1 MSTTFLDDPHS
12 SQTARWTEVLT
23 RIWDPARAWGVR
35 DRGRWVATLR
45 TEERSLSVPG
55 VDDGTNDVRVDA
67 LTNVTVAATHRR
79 RGLMARMLGESLA
92 AARARGDAIS
102 VLIAAEWPIYG
113 RFGYSPATLSAN
125 YVLHR
130 SRPGANC
137 SGDPTRVRQ
146 VEREEF
152 GDVAPAV
159 YSAARRQ
166 QAGQI
171 DRDRVGGTG
180 FSDGTAT
187 RRRRSCPTT
196 GLSTRETTVRTACSA
211 GRQPADSA

>member
-1 MSTTFLDDPHS
+1 
-12 SQTARWTEVLT
+12 
-23 RIWDPARAWGVR
+23 
-35 DRGRWVATLR
+35 
-45 TEERSLSVPG
+45 
-55 VDDGTNDVRVDA
+55 
-67 LTNVTVAATHRR
+67 
-79 RGLMARMLGESLA
+79 MARMLGESLA

-113 RFGYSPATLSAN
+113 RFGYAPATLSAD
-125 YVLHR
+125 YILHR